1 MKTFFAL
8 TKRNVK
14 LFFKDKGMF
23 FVSMI
28 TPVILLVLYATFL
41 ANVYKNSFV
50 ESIPSF
56 FEVSD
61 NLINGTVSGQ
71 LISSLM
77 AVVPITV
84 AFNANMRMVQDKM
97 SGVYKDLLVTPV
109 KRSILALSYFVGS
122 LCVTLIIC
130 YVACACGLGYV
141 ALRGWYMSASDVLL
155 LLLDV
160 LLLSLFGT
168 ALSSVIGVF
177 LKTQGQMSGVSA
189 IVSAG
194 YGFVCGAYMPISQFG
209 EVLQKI
215 ISCLPGTYGTSLV
228 RNHAMNGVFAEMEA
242 SGIPDQVVQ
251 SIRDGVDCNLYFF
264 GTEVSLAA
272 MYLVTVGFTLLL
284 LGAYVLI
291 NLLLRERTK

>member
-1 MKTFFAL
+1 MKTFFTL

-23 FVSMI
+23 FVSLI

-41 ANVYKNSFV
+41 ANVYKNSFI

-71 LISSLM
+71 LLSSLM

-84 AFNANMRMVQDKM
+84 AFNSNMRMVQDKM
-97 SGVYKDLLVTPV
+97 NGVYKDLLVTPV
-109 KRSILALSYFVGS
+109 KRSTLSLSYFVGT
-122 LCVTLIIC
+122 LCVTLLVC
-130 YVACACGLGYV
+130 YAACACGLGYV
-141 ALRGWYMSASDVLL
+141 ALRGWYMSATDILL

-194 YGFVCGAYMPISQFG
+194 YGFVCGAYMPIAQFG
-209 EVLQKI
+209 DVLQKI

-228 RNHAMNGVFAEMEA
+228 RNHSMNGVFAEMEA
-242 SGIPDQVVQ
+242 SGIPAQVVQ
-251 SIRDGVDCNLYFF
+251 SIRDGIDCNLYFF
-264 GTEVSLAA
+264 GNKVELYV
-272 MYLVTVGFTLLL
+272 MYLVTIGFTLLL

-291 NLLLRERTK
+291 NVLRRKK

>member
-1 MKTFFAL
+1 MNTFLAL

-23 FVSMI
+23 FVSLI

-41 ANVYKNSFV
+41 ANVYKNSFM

-56 FEVSD
+56 FHVSD
-61 NLINGTVSGQ
+61 DLINGTVSGQ
-71 LISSLM
+71 LLSSLM

-84 AFNANMRMVQDKM
+84 AFNSNMRMVQDKM
-97 SGVYKDLLVTPV
+97 NGVYKDLLVTPV
-109 KRSILALSYFVGS
+109 KKSTLSLSYFVGT
-122 LCVTLIIC
+122 LCVTLLVC
-130 YVACACGLGYV
+130 YAACACGLGYV
-141 ALRGWYMSASDVLL
+141 ALRGWYMSVADVML

-177 LKTQGQMSGVSA
+177 LKTQGQVSGVSA

-194 YGFVCGAYMPISQFG
+194 YGFICGAYMPIAQFG
-209 EVLQKI
+209 DVLQKI
-215 ISCLPGTYGTSLV
+215 ICCLPGTYGTSLV
-228 RNHAMNGVFAEMEA
+228 RNHSMNGVFAEMEA
-242 SGIPDQVVQ
+242 SGIPAEVVQ
-251 SIRDGVDCNLYFF
+251 SIRDGIDCNLYFF
-264 GTEVSLAA
+264 GNKVELYV
-272 MYLVTVGFTLLL
+272 MYLVTIGVTLLL

-291 NLLLRERTK
+291 NVLRRKK